1 MANLKRRLHRRAAL
15 LLLAAVAPAGCGSST
30 SFDFARPSEPEEYTL
45 FDLVAAPIDR
55 PSGLNLLSGR
65 GSGLPRETRLDQTS
79 EWDFAF
85 AQLEGQPVWLP
96 RGFFETLEASSGIRE
111 LPLAFEA
118 VENVPDKLDEYET
131 LAPVPVT
138 VGGVYAIRS
147 RPDPALSLPCNVYA
161 KVVVDA
167 VGGDPVRAD
176 IRVLWNPNCDNT
188 NVTPGPE

>member
-1 MANLKRRLHRRAAL
+1 MANLNHCLHGRAAL
-15 LLLAAVAPAGCGSST
+15 LLLAAVALAGCGSDLDV
-30 SFDFARPSEPEEYTL
+30 DFTRPSEPEELTL

-65 GSGLPRETRLDQTS
+65 GSGLPREVRLDQTP
-79 EWDFAF
+79 EWDVAF

-111 LPLAFEA
+111 LPLAFET
-118 VENVPDKLDEYET
+118 VERVPEDLDEYET
-131 LAPVPVT
+131 LEPVPVT

-167 VGGDPVRAD
+167 VEGDPVRVQ
-176 IRVLWNPNCDNT
+176 IRVLWNPNCDDT
-188 NVTPGPE
+188 NVTPEPD